1 MDKKEKKVLDTAV
14 KAGSIL
20 LSSGAEIY
28 RVEETMKRIAG
39 YYGLADNGI
48 FVLSNGIFFTSENKC
63 CDMYAKVAH
72 IPFGGVHMEKIT
84 RVNELSREIERG
96 KYSVE
101 EAWDELIKIEKMGT
115 KCIVETLL
123 AYGFGAACFCYTFG
137 GNLSDAV
144 AAFMSGVMLFCLTL
158 YFEGR
163 EHATSK
169 IIMNILAGFAAT
181 STGLILYRLGLGD
194 DVNSIVLG
202 GIMPYLPGVSFVI
215 AVRELADSNYI
226 AGAVRMMDTLLIT
239 TGLAIGVA
247 SAMFLLL

>member
-28 RVEETMKRIAG
+28 RVEETMKRIAN

-48 FVLSNGIFFTSENKC
+48 FVLSNGIFFTSEDSYY
-63 CDMYAKVAH
+63 DMYAKVAH
-72 IPFGGVHMEKIT
+72 IPFGGVHMEKIA
-84 RVNELSREIERG
+84 RVNELSREIELG

-101 EAWDELIKIEKMGT
+101 EAWEELIKIEKTGT
-115 KCIVETLL
+115 KCIVETLM
-123 AYGFGAACFCYTFG
+123 AYGFGAGCFCFTFG
-137 GNLSDAV
+137 GSFSDSV
-144 AAFMSGVMLFCLTL
+144 AAFIAGVMLFCITYYL
-158 YFEGR
+158 EGR
-163 EHATSK
+163 KQATSK
-169 IIMNILAGFAAT
+169 IIMNILAGFVSTA
-181 STGLILYRLGLGD
+181 TGLILFRLGLGN

-215 AVRELADSNYI
+215 AVRELANSNYI
-226 AGAVRMMDTLLIT
+226 AGSVRLLDTLLIT

-247 SAMFLLL
+247 AAIFLLL